1 MADQMIAGGQ
11 KDALDQMLTQVS
23 VGRLGRP
30 EGIASTVIFL
40 CNYAASMVV
49 GHNLDGGL
57 TI

>member
-1 MADQMIAGGQ
+1 MIAGGQ